1 MRIALL
7 AGGTG
12 GAKLAHGF
20 ALLADAVELSIIANV
35 GDDAEV
41 HGLHVSPDLDAI
53 AYHLAG
59 LADGDQGWGII
70 GDTHGAQAMFER
82 LGVPTWFSLGDADL
96 ATSVE
101 RTRRLR
107 AGERLTEATAAIAS
121 ALGLEA
127 TLLPSTDD
135 RYRTTLVTDEG
146 VLEFQEYFVRRRQRP
161 DVQSIEMDGGAAAR
175 PTPETLRA
183 IERAERIVIGPSNP
197 LVSIGPML
205 ELAGMREAISAAS
218 AVKVAVSPIIGGAA
232 LKGPADRMLRSMGH
246 ESSALGV
253 ARLYV
258 GLVDRFVI
266 DEVDE
271 ALAPP
276 IEALGMRVSVLPTVM
291 RSDADRQTLAASI
304 LAAD

>member
-1 MRIALL
+1 M
-7 AGGTG
+7 
-12 GAKLAHGF
+12 
-20 ALLADAVELSIIANV
+20 
-35 GDDAEV
+35 
-41 HGLHVSPDLDAI
+41 
-53 AYHLAG
+53 
-59 LADGDQGWGII
+59 
-70 GDTHGAQAMFER
+70 
-82 LGVPTWFSLGDADL
+82 
-96 ATSVE
+96 
-101 RTRRLR
+101 
-107 AGERLTEATAAIAS
+107 
-121 ALGLEA
+121 
-127 TLLPSTDD
+127 
-135 RYRTTLVTDEG
+135 
-146 VLEFQEYFVRRRQRP
+146 LEFQEYFVRRRQRP
-161 DVQSIEMDGGAAAR
+161 EVQSIEMDGGAAAR

-218 AVKVAVSPIIGGAA
+218 ALTVAVSPIIGGAA